1 MAFELGRIGVWRP
14 VWTTTPELAAKA
26 EELGYGT
33 WWIGGSPP
41 AELELVDQLLAATS
55 SLVVATSIVNMWS
68 ADPAEVARS
77 YHRIEDKYPGRFLLG
92 VGVGHPEATQ
102 VYQKP
107 YDKIVEY
114 LDQLDA
120 GGVPVE
126 ARALAALGPKVLK
139 LSAERTLG
147 ALPYLT
153 TPEHTRQAREL
164 LGEGKLLVA
173 EHKVVLD
180 TDDARGRETG
190 RDMVKMYLRLR
201 NYTSNLKRL
210 GFTDEDVAGDG
221 SDRLIDALALHGD
234 ADHLTAGLQ
243 AHFDAGA
250 DHVAIQALGD
260 DPLPALTA
268 LAQLA
273 K

>member
-1 MAFELGRIGVWRP
+1 MAFELGKIGVWRP
-14 VWTTTPELAAKA
+14 LWTTTPELAAKA

-68 ADPAEVARS
+68 ADAAEVARS

-153 TPEHTRQAREL
+153 IPEHTRQAREL
-164 LGEGKLLVA
+164 VGKDKLLVA

-180 TDDARGRETG
+180 TDDARGREIG

-210 GFTDEDVAGDG
+210 GFTEEDVAGDG

-234 ADHLTAGLQ
+234 ADHIAAGLK
-243 AHFDAGA
+243 AHLDAGA
-250 DHVAIQALGD
+250 DHVAIQPLGD

>member
-1 MAFELGRIGVWRP
+1 MAFELGKIGVWRP
-14 VWTTTPELAAKA
+14 AWTSTPELAAKA

-41 AELELVDQLLAATS
+41 AELEIVEQLLAATS
-55 SLVVATSIVNMWS
+55 SLTVATSIVNMWS
-68 ADPAEVARS
+68 ADATEVARS
-77 YHRIEDKYPGRFLLG
+77 YHRIEERYPGRFLLG
-92 VGVGHPEATQ
+92 VGIGHPEATQ
-102 VYQKP
+102 EYQKP

-120 GGVPVE
+120 GGVPVR

-164 LGEGKLLVA
+164 LGKDALLVA

-180 TDDARGRETG
+180 TDEARARATGRE
-190 RDMVKMYLRLR
+190 MVKMYLRLR
-201 NYTSNLKRL
+201 NYTTNLKRL

-234 ADHLTAGLQ
+234 AEHIAAGLK
-243 AHFDAGA
+243 AHLDAGA
-250 DHVAIQALGD
+250 DHVAIQPLGD
-260 DPLPALTA
+260 DPVPALEA

-273 K
+273 R